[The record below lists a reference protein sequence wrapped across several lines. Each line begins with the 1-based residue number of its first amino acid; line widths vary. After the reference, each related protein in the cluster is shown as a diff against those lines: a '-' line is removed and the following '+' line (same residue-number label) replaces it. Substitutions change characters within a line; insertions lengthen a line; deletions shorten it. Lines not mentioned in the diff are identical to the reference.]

1 MKLSSSWLIVIIL
14 ILNVAL
20 ASITIEIN
28 QDGSADY
35 STIQAG
41 INSANNADTVLV
53 YPGTYYENLDFES
66 KSIIL
71 ASIFLLTGNDELI
84 SNTIINGSQ
93 TGSCIEIR
101 NCNEEYNVIIGFTI
115 KNGSGSFSSP
125 TYHNVIGGGLLIKE
139 STIIISD
146 CIIIDNQ
153 ASAGG
158 GIYCSNS
165 TIHLAGVD
173 LINNRSYA
181 VGGGLF
187 IIEESYVTFDEE
199 NLSNIYLNY
208 SSMGN
213 DIAKSYNNTAVH
225 VVVDT
230 FTVLNPSNSFAF
242 NYDMFSIPMEE
253 LSFDIQNAKITP
265 VNHDLYVSTTGDNSN
280 SGLSSDDP
288 LLTINYALASIDAD
302 SLANKTIHL
311 ADGVY
316 SNSENDQW
324 FPVQLRSYVN
334 LIGESN
340 TGTILDAESRAPLII
355 DRISDKGYTIS
366 DLSLINGNGVWEEGG
381 GALYSTMG
389 LSDFQYNSRFIKLEN
404 LNVYNCEGTSSH
416 ISLNYLNV
424 RMNNIHISDAYGNAN
439 TVQSLTATENEQV
452 GNDILI
458 TNSSLKRS
466 DTDGFCFLVGQMQDE
481 YSRVTLINCEF
492 SDITNTDVEWI
503 RAHSGIVIQGMR
515 KADIINCTIGNN
527 HSLAPNGGTIGI
539 HEAGSIVNFYNT
551 ILYGNNPKNI
561 WLENDFSDNPVT
573 VNFHNSLVEG
583 GDASIHIVNNW
594 DTVNWLEGNIDEAP
608 LWDIFGEYPYS
619 LRDISPCIDAG
630 TMELPVGIEMPEYD
644 LAGNPRIVGSSID
657 MGAYEYQDSVAVN
670 EETLPVVTETAISNY
685 PNPFNPATTIKF
697 DLLQSG
703 KVELS
708 IYNIKGQKV
717 KTLMDAYSAKGS
729 FNLVWN
735 GKDNSGKQV
744 ASGNYMAKCTLNGK
758 EIATTKMTLL
768 K

>member
-1 MKLSSSWLIVIIL
+1 MKLSSSWLIVILL
-14 ILNVAL
+14 ILNVTL
-20 ASITIEIN
+20 VSITIEIK

-71 ASIFLLTGNDELI
+71 ASNYILTEDEEHI
-84 SNTIINGSQ
+84 SNTIINGSRS
-93 TGSCIEIR
+93 GSCIILR
-101 NCNEEYNVIIGFTI
+101 NCDQEFNSIIGFTI
-115 KNGSGSFSSP
+115 TNGSGSQYSLI
-125 TYHNVIGGGLLIKE
+125 NLDIIGGGLLIQE
-139 STIIISD
+139 SKLYISD
-146 CIIIDNQ
+146 CKIKDNQ
-153 ASAGG
+153 AKTGG

-173 LINNRSYA
+173 LINNRSYKT
-181 VGGGLF
+181 GGGLF
-187 IIEESYVTFDEE
+187 IIYDSFVTFDEN

-208 SSMGN
+208 AKMGN
-213 DIAKSYNNTAVH
+213 DIAKSYSNTAVH

-230 FTVLNPSNSFAF
+230 FTVLNPDLSFAIS
-242 NYDMFSIPMEE
+242 YDMFTIPMDE
-253 LSFDIQNAKITP
+253 LSFDIQNSKITP
-265 VNHDLYVSTTGDNSN
+265 VNQDLYVSTIGSNSN
-280 SGLSSDDP
+280 SGLTSDDP
-288 LLTINYALASIDAD
+288 LLTINYALALIEAD

-311 ADGVY
+311 ADGTY
-316 SNSENDQW
+316 SNSDNDQW

-334 LIGESN
+334 LIGES
-340 TGTILDAESRAPLII
+340 TLGTILNAEEKSTLII
-355 DRISDKGYTIS
+355 DRISDKGYK
-366 DLSLINGNGVWEEGG
+366 LSNFSLVNGYGVVEQFGG
-381 GALYSTMG
+381 SQYSAMA
-389 LSDFQYNSRFIKLEN
+389 LSDYQYNNRFVKIEN
-404 LNVYNCEGTSSH
+404 LNIYNCETNCRH
-416 ISLNYLNV
+416 IALYYINV
-424 RMNNIHISDAYGNAN
+424 EMDNVHIYDTIGKAN
-439 TVQSLTATENEQV
+439 TVESLTASENEQTK
-452 GNDILI
+452 NDILI
-458 TNSSLKRS
+458 TNSSLKGGN
-466 DTDGFCFLVGQMQDE
+466 TDGFCFLAGHFQDE
-481 YSRVTLINCEF
+481 YSKVTLINCEF
-492 SDITNTDVEWI
+492 SDILNTNTEWPL
-503 RAHSGIVIQGMR
+503 AHSAISIHAMR
-515 KADIINCTIGNN
+515 KVDIVNCTIGNN
-527 HSLAPNGGTIGI
+527 RSIVTGGGTIGI

-551 ILYGNNPKNI
+551 ILYGNNPRNI
-561 WLENDFSDNPVT
+561 WLDNSFSNNPVT

-583 GDASIHIVNNW
+583 GDTSIHIVNAW
-594 DTVNWLEGNIDEAP
+594 DSVNWHGGNIVEAP

-644 LAGNPRIVGSSID
+644 LAGNPRVVGISID
-657 MGAYEYQDSVAVN
+657 MGAYEYQDSVYVID
-670 EETLPVVTETAISNY
+670 ESLPVFTETTISNY

-758 EIATTKMTLL
+758 EVATCKMTLL